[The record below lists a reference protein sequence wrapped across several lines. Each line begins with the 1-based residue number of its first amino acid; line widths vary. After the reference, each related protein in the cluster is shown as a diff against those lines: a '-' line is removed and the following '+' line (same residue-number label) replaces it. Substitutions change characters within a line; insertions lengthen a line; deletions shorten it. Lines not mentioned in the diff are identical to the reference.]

1 MVESGTTSNNL
12 SKEINE
18 KKKIEKKKY
27 IDKDGRQVGLGP
39 HQDGAD
45 QHTTQRAKKTKKFL
59 SNFLVHKLVTQ
70 TSEAI
75 KFP

>member
-12 SKEINE
+12 SKVINE
-18 KKKIEKKKY
+18 QKKLKKKY
-27 IDKDGRQVGLGP
+27 IEKDGRQVGLGP